1 MARRRQ
7 AAERKLR
14 TREHVLDDLS
24 ANYVE
29 KQALLCGFSAQRVQR
44 DYGIDLLVETFSRRG
59 EVQAGWLLFQL
70 KATDRIRRLDGGAVV
85 SCRIER
91 AHLRHWL
98 SEWDP
103 VILVLYDA
111 RADLGYWLFVQRYF
125 EELAGFDPGRCG
137 ERLSV
142 RIPHTNRLD
151 HGGMREL
158 ARLKEES
165 RERRSR
171 GRSFRVLQ

>member
-1 MARRRQ
+1 
-7 AAERKLR
+7 
-14 TREHVLDDLS
+14 VLDDLS

-29 KQALLCGFSAQRVQR
+29 KQALMCSFSAQRVQR
-44 DYGIDLLVETFSRRG
+44 DYGIDLLVETFNRRG

-70 KATDRIRRLDGGAVV
+70 KATDRIKLVDGGAAV

-98 SEWDP
+98 NEWDP

-111 RADLGYWLFVQRYF
+111 RDDLAYWLFVQRHF
-125 EELAGFDPGRCG
+125 EGLAGFDLSRCA
-137 ERLSV
+137 ERLSM
-142 RIPHTNRLD
+142 RIPRTNVLD
-151 HGGMREL
+151 HGAMREL
-158 ARLKEES
+158 ARLKEDG

-171 GRSFRVLQ
+171 GRPFRVFQ